1 VAIVSS
7 AHTPSVNEM
16 AVLTPQGEDFPRWYQ
31 DVLTKAKLA
40 ENGPARGTMV
50 IRPNGYAIWERMQT
64 EVDGRIKA
72 AGAQNAYFPL
82 LIPMSFFEREA
93 EHVEGFSPE
102 LAVVTHGGGKEL
114 TESLAIRPTSE
125 AVIGEYM
132 AKWID
137 SYRDLPLLLNQWA
150 NVVRWEL
157 RPRIFLRTTE
167 FLWQEGHTAH
177 ATEADARHYAR
188 RILHDVYLD
197 FMRSVLAMPVI
208 VGRKTARERF
218 AGAQNTMTCEGI
230 MRDGKALQMATSH
243 ELGQRFS
250 RAFNIGYS
258 SAEGV
263 TELCWT
269 TSWGASTRMLG
280 GLIMCHGDD
289 FGLVLPPALAP
300 LQAVVV
306 VVKDSGGDSDGS
318 NGPVTRAASALAD
331 ELTARG
337 VRVRLDDNVS
347 QAFGR
352 RATDWDLQ
360 GVPIRVEL
368 GPRDLAENAALLYR
382 RDTRDKATVG
392 IDSVVDEVQR
402 LTSRIQIDMFEAAT
416 ARRDAAI
423 SDCTTLDEARAAAQT
438 GVARVPWDVVGT
450 SGEQDLAAGGITVRC
465 LQVGDGSLPETDHD
479 AGALAYVARAY

>member
-1 VAIVSS
+1 
-7 AHTPSVNEM
+7 M
-16 AVLTPQGEDFPRWYQ
+16 AVLTPQHEDFPRWYQ

-50 IRPNGYAIWERMQT
+50 IRPTGYAIWERMQA
-64 EVDGRIKA
+64 EIDGRIKA

-82 LIPMSFFEREA
+82 LIPMDFLEREA

-114 TESLAIRPTSE
+114 AEPLAIRPTSE
-125 AVIGEYM
+125 TVIGEYM
-132 AKWID
+132 SKWID
-137 SYRDLPLLLNQWA
+137 SYRDLPMLLNQWS

-177 ATEADARHYAR
+177 VTESDARQYAR
-188 RILHDVYLD
+188 RILNEVYEDV
-197 FMRSVLAMPVI
+197 MRNVFAVPVI
-208 VGRKTARERF
+208 VGRKTAKERF

-230 MRDGKALQMATSH
+230 MRDGKALQMGTSH
-243 ELGQRFS
+243 EFGQRFS
-250 RAFNIGYS
+250 RAFDISYS

-263 TELCWT
+263 SELCWT

-300 LQAVVV
+300 VQVVVV
-306 VVKDSGGDSDGS
+306 VVKDTDGA
-318 NGPVTRAASALAD
+318 VVRAAGSLVL
-331 ELTARG
+331 ELEVRG
-337 VRVRLDDNVS
+337 VRVRLDDNIA
-347 QAFGR
+347 QGFGW
-352 RATDWDLQ
+352 RATEWDLQ

-368 GPRDLAENAALLYR
+368 GPRDVAENAAVIYR
-382 RDTRDKATVG
+382 RDTRDKNAVG
-392 IDSVVDEVQR
+392 VDDVVDEVQR
-402 LTSRIQIDMFEAAT
+402 LTVRIQADMLEAAT
-416 ARRDAAI
+416 ARRDTFI
-423 SDCTTLDEARAAAQT
+423 SDCTTLDQAREAAQE
-438 GVARVPWDVVGT
+438 GVARLPWELVGT
-450 SGEQDLAAGGITVRC
+450 SGEQDLATGGLTVRC
-465 LQVGDGSLPETDHD
+465 LQLSDGSLPETDDD

>member
-1 VAIVSS
+1 
-7 AHTPSVNEM
+7 M
-16 AVLTPQGEDFPRWYQ
+16 AVLTPQQEDFPRWYQ

-50 IRPNGYAIWERMQT
+50 IRPNGYAIWERIHA

-82 LIPMSFFEREA
+82 LIPMNFFEREA

-114 TESLAIRPTSE
+114 TEPLAIRPTSE

-132 AKWID
+132 AKWVD
-137 SYRDLPLLLNQWA
+137 SYRDLPLLLNQWS

-177 ATEADARHYAR
+177 ATEADARQYAR
-188 RILHDVYLD
+188 RILHDVYQE
-197 FMRSVLAMPVI
+197 FMRNVLAMPVI
-208 VGRKTARERF
+208 VGRKTAKERF
-218 AGAQNTMTCEGI
+218 AGAENTMTCEGI
-230 MRDGKALQMATSH
+230 MRDGKALQMGTSH

-250 RAFNIGYS
+250 RAFNISYS
-258 SAEGV
+258 SAEGA

-300 LQAVVV
+300 VQTVVV
-306 VVKDSGGDSDGS
+306 VVKDTDGAVS
-318 NGPVTRAASALAD
+318 RAAAALVE
-331 ELTARG
+331 ELKSRG
-337 VRVRLDDNVS
+337 VRVVLDDNVA
-347 QAFGR
+347 QAFGW

-368 GPRDLAENAALLYR
+368 GPRDLAENVALVYR
-382 RDTRDKATVG
+382 RDTRDKSKAS
-392 IDSVVDEVQR
+392 IDKVVDEVLR
-402 LTSRIQIDMFEAAT
+402 LTSRIQMDMFEAAT
-416 ARRDAAI
+416 ARRDATI
-423 SDCTTLDEARAAAQT
+423 SDCTTLDQARAAAQT
-438 GVARVPWDVVGT
+438 GVARLPWELIGT
-450 SGEQDLAAGGITVRC
+450 SGEQDLATNGLTVRC
-465 LQVGDGSLPETDHD
+465 LQRSDGSLPDTDHPT
-479 AGALAYVARAY
+479 GVLAYVARAY

>member
-1 VAIVSS
+1 
-7 AHTPSVNEM
+7 M
-16 AVLTPQGEDFPRWYQ
+16 AVLTPQQEDFPRWYQ

-50 IRPNGYAIWERMQT
+50 IRPNGYAIWERMQA

-72 AGAQNAYFPL
+72 AGARNAYFPL
-82 LIPMSFFEREA
+82 LIPMNFFEREA

-114 TESLAIRPTSE
+114 TEPLAIRPTSE

-177 ATEADARHYAR
+177 ATEADARQYAR
-188 RILHDVYLD
+188 HILHDVYHD
-197 FMRSVLAMPVI
+197 YMRSVLAMPVV
-208 VGRKTARERF
+208 VGRKTAKERF
-218 AGAQNTMTCEGI
+218 AGAENTMTCEGI
-230 MRDGKALQMATSH
+230 MRDGRALQMATSH

-250 RAFNIGYS
+250 RAFNISYS
-258 SAEGV
+258 SAEGA

-300 LQAVVV
+300 IQVVVV
-306 VVKDSGGDSDGS
+306 VVKDTDRA
-318 NGPVTRAASALAD
+318 VTRAASALVE
-331 ELTARG
+331 ELKGRG
-337 VRVRLDDNVS
+337 VRVSLDDNVG
-347 QAFGR
+347 QAFGW

-368 GPRDLAENAALLYR
+368 GPRDLAEHAAVLYR
-382 RDTRDKATVG
+382 RDTRGKDKMG
-392 IDSVVDEVQR
+392 IDNVVDEVQR
-402 LTSRIQIDMFEAAT
+402 LTSRIQTDMFDAAT

-423 SDCTTLDEARAAAQT
+423 SDCTTLDHARDVAQT
-438 GVARVPWDVVGT
+438 GVARLPWELVGT
-450 SGEQDLAAGGITVRC
+450 SGEEDLATSGLTVRC
-465 LQVGDGSLPETDHD
+465 LQLGDGSLPETDHD
-479 AGALAYVARAY
+479 AGVLAYVARAY

>member
-1 VAIVSS
+1 
-7 AHTPSVNEM
+7 M
-16 AVLTPQGEDFPRWYQ
+16 
-31 DVLTKAKLA
+31 LTKAKLA

-50 IRPNGYAIWERMQT
+50 IRPNGYAIWERMQE

-93 EHVEGFSPE
+93 DHVEGFSPE

-137 SYRDLPLLLNQWA
+137 SYRDLPLLLNQWS

-177 ATEADARHYAR
+177 VTESDAREYAR
-188 RILHDVYLD
+188 SILHNVYQD
-197 FMRSVLAMPVI
+197 FMCNVLAMPVI
-208 VGRKTARERF
+208 VGRKTAKERF

-230 MRDGKALQMATSH
+230 MRDGKALQRGTSH
-243 ELGQRFS
+243 EFGQRFS
-250 RAFNIGYS
+250 RAFNITYS
-258 SAEGV
+258 SAEGS
-263 TELCWT
+263 TEHCWT

-300 LQAVVV
+300 VQVIVV
-306 VVKDSGGDSDGS
+306 VVKDTDGA
-318 NGPVTRAASALAD
+318 VTRAASALA
-331 ELTARG
+331 EKLKVRG
-337 VRVRLDDNVS
+337 VRVRLDDNV
-347 QAFGR
+347 AAGFGW
-352 RATDWDLQ
+352 RATEWDLQ
-360 GVPIRVEL
+360 GLPIRVEL
-368 GPRDLAENAALLYR
+368 GPRDLAENVALLYR
-382 RDTRDKATVG
+382 RDTREKNTVG
-392 IDSVVDEVQR
+392 IDNVIDEVQR
-402 LTSRIQIDMFEAAT
+402 LTVRIQTDMLEAAT
-416 ARRDAAI
+416 ARRDAFI
-423 SDCTTLDEARAAAQT
+423 SDCTTLDHARDAAQT
-438 GVARVPWDVVGT
+438 GVARLPWALVGA
-450 SGEQDLAAGGITVRC
+450 SGEQDLASSGLTVRC
-465 LQVGDGSLPETDHD
+465 LHLSDGSLPETDD
-479 AGALAYVARAY
+479 DSGALAYIARAY

>member
-1 VAIVSS
+1 MGDVQ
-7 AHTPSVNEM
+7 M
-16 AVLTPQGEDFPRWYQ
+16 AVLTPQQEDFPRWYQ

-50 IRPNGYAIWERMQT
+50 IRPNGYAIWERMQA
-64 EVDGRIKA
+64 EIDARIKA

-82 LIPMSFFEREA
+82 LIPMHFFEREA

-132 AKWID
+132 AKWVD

-177 ATEADARHYAR
+177 ATETDARQYAR
-188 RILHDVYLD
+188 RILHDVYQD
-197 FMRSVLAMPVI
+197 FMRNVLAVPVI
-208 VGRKTARERF
+208 VGRKTAKERF
-218 AGAQNTMTCEGI
+218 AGAENTMTCEGI
-230 MRDGKALQMATSH
+230 MRDGKALQMGTSH

-258 SAEGV
+258 NAEGA

-289 FGLVLPPALAP
+289 FGLVVPPALAP
-300 LQAVVV
+300 VQVAVV
-306 VVKDSGGDSDGS
+306 VVKDGDGA
-318 NGPVTRAASALAD
+318 VTRAASAVVD
-331 ELTARG
+331 ELNARG
-337 VRVRLDDNVS
+337 IRAKLDDNVA
-347 QAFGR
+347 QAFGW

-360 GVPIRVEL
+360 GVPIRVEV
-368 GPRDLAENAALLYR
+368 GPRDLAENTALLYR
-382 RDTRDKATVG
+382 RDTRDKTKVAM
-392 IDSVVDEVQR
+392 DDVVDEAQR
-402 LTSRIQIDMFEAAT
+402 LTVHIQTDMLDAAT
-416 ARRDAAI
+416 ARRDGI
-423 SDCTTLDEARAAAQT
+423 TSDCTTLEQARDIAQT
-438 GVARVPWDVVGT
+438 GVARLPWESVGAA
-450 SGEQDLAAGGITVRC
+450 GEQDLATSGLTVRC
-465 LQVGDGSLPETDHD
+465 LRLSDGSLPETEDD
-479 AGALAYVARAY
+479 TGVLAYIARAY

>member
-1 VAIVSS
+1 MNSK
-7 AHTPSVNEM
+7 
-16 AVLTPQGEDFPRWYQ
+16 AVLTPQREDFPRWYQ

-50 IRPNGYAIWERMQT
+50 IRPNGYAIWERMQA

-132 AKWID
+132 AKWVD

-177 ATEADARHYAR
+177 ATEADARHYAQ
-188 RILHDVYLD
+188 RILREVYQD
-197 FMRSVLAMPVI
+197 FMHNVLAMPVI

-218 AGAQNTMTCEGI
+218 AGAENTMTCEGI

-250 RAFNIGYS
+250 RAFNIGYA
-258 SAEGV
+258 SAEGA

-289 FGLVLPPALAP
+289 FGLVVPPALAP

-306 VVKDSGGDSDGS
+306 VVKDGDGA
-318 NGPVTRAASALAD
+318 VTRAASLLAD
-331 ELTARG
+331 ELTVRG
-337 VRVRLDDNVS
+337 VRVRLDDNVA
-347 QAFGR
+347 QAFGW

-382 RDTRDKATVG
+382 RDTRDKAKVG
-392 IDSVVDEVQR
+392 IDNVVEEVQR
-402 LTSRIQIDMFEAAT
+402 LTTRIQIDMFEAAT
-416 ARRDAAI
+416 ARRDAAVT
-423 SDCTTLDEARAAAQT
+423 DCTTLDQAREVAQT
-438 GVARVPWDVVGT
+438 GVARLPWEVVGT
-450 SGEQDLAAGGITVRC
+450 SGEQDLASGGITVRC
-465 LQVGDGSLPETDHD
+465 LQRGDGSLPDTDND

>member
-1 VAIVSS
+1 M
-7 AHTPSVNEM
+7 P
-16 AVLTPQGEDFPRWYQ
+16 VLTLQHDDFPRWYQ

-50 IRPNGYAIWERMQT
+50 IRPNGYAIWERMQS
-64 EVDGRIKA
+64 EADARIKA

-82 LIPMSFFEREA
+82 LIPMNFFEREA
-93 EHVEGFSPE
+93 DHVEGFSPE

-114 TESLAIRPTSE
+114 TEPLAIRPTSE

-132 AKWID
+132 AKWVD
-137 SYRDLPLLLNQWA
+137 SYRDLPLLLNQWS

-177 ATEADARHYAR
+177 ATEADARQYAR
-188 RILHDVYLD
+188 GILHDVYLD

-208 VGRKTARERF
+208 VGRKTAKERF
-218 AGAQNTMTCEGI
+218 AGAENTMTCEGI

-250 RAFNIGYS
+250 RAFNISYS
-258 SAEGV
+258 SAGGA
-263 TELCWT
+263 TEFCWT

-300 LQAVVV
+300 VQVVVV
-306 VVKDSGGDSDGS
+306 VVKDTDGA
-318 NGPVTRAASALAD
+318 VTRAAAALVE
-331 ELTARG
+331 ELTAGG
-337 VRVRLDDNVS
+337 VRVRLDDNVAK
-347 QAFGR
+347 AFGW

-360 GVPIRVEL
+360 GLPIRVEL
-368 GPRDLAENAALLYR
+368 GPRDLAENAVLLYR
-382 RDTRDKATVG
+382 RDTRHKVKVSRDNVVG
-392 IDSVVDEVQR
+392 EVQR
-402 LTSRIQIDMFEAAT
+402 LTSRIQLDMFEAAT
-416 ARRDAAI
+416 ARRDAFT
-423 SDCTTLDEARAAAQT
+423 SDCTTLAQARDAAQT
-438 GVARVPWDVVGT
+438 GVARVPWDVVGIA
-450 SGEQDLAAGGITVRC
+450 GEQDLATSGLTVRC
-465 LQVGDGSLPETDHD
+465 LQLGDGSLPDTDHA

>member
-1 VAIVSS
+1 
-7 AHTPSVNEM
+7 M
-16 AVLTPQGEDFPRWYQ
+16 AVLTPQQEDFPRWYQ

-50 IRPNGYAIWERMQT
+50 IRPTGYAIWERMQA
-64 EVDGRIKA
+64 EVDERIKA
-72 AGAQNAYFPL
+72 AGAHNAYFPL
-82 LIPMSFFEREA
+82 LIPMNFFEREA

-114 TESLAIRPTSE
+114 TEPLAIRPTSE

-132 AKWID
+132 AKWVD

-177 ATEADARHYAR
+177 ATEGDARQYAR
-188 RILHDVYLD
+188 GILHEVYED
-197 FMRSVLAMPVI
+197 FLRSVLAMPVI
-208 VGRKTARERF
+208 VGRKTANERF
-218 AGAQNTMTCEGI
+218 AGAENTMTCEGI

-250 RAFNIGYS
+250 RAFNIGYT
-258 SAEGV
+258 SADGA

-300 LQAVVV
+300 VQVVVV
-306 VVKDSGGDSDGS
+306 VVKDAGGA
-318 NGPVTRAASALAD
+318 VTRAASLLVE
-331 ELTARG
+331 ELTARD
-337 VRVRLDDNVS
+337 VRARLDDNVA
-347 QAFGR
+347 QAFGW

-360 GVPIRVEL
+360 GVPIRVEI

-382 RDTRDKATVG
+382 RDSRDKTKVS
-392 IDSVVDEVQR
+392 IDTVVDEVQQ
-402 LTSRIQIDMFEAAT
+402 LTRQIQVDMFDAAT
-416 ARRDAAI
+416 ARRDAFV
-423 SDCTTLDEARAAAQT
+423 SDCTTLDEARDAGQT
-438 GVARVPWDVVGT
+438 GVARLPWALVGP
-450 SGEQDLAAGGITVRC
+450 SGEQDLATSGLTVRC
-465 LQVGDGSLPETDHD
+465 LQRGDGSLPDADDD
-479 AGALAYVARAY
+479 AGAQAYVARAY

>member
-1 VAIVSS
+1 M
-7 AHTPSVNEM
+7 P
-16 AVLTPQGEDFPRWYQ
+16 VLTPQLEDFPRWYQ

-50 IRPNGYAIWERMQT
+50 IRPNGYAIWERMQA
-64 EVDGRIKA
+64 EVDARIKA

-82 LIPMSFFEREA
+82 LIPMNFFEREA

-114 TESLAIRPTSE
+114 TEPLAIRPTSE

-132 AKWID
+132 SKWVD

-177 ATEADARHYAR
+177 ASQADARQYAR
-188 RILHDVYLD
+188 GILHDVYLE

-208 VGRKTARERF
+208 VGRKTAKERF
-218 AGAQNTMTCEGI
+218 AGAENTMTCEGV

-250 RAFNIGYS
+250 RAFDINYS
-258 SAEGV
+258 SADGS

-289 FGLVLPPALAP
+289 VGLVLPPALAP
-300 LQAVVV
+300 VQVVVV
-306 VVKDSGGDSDGS
+306 VVKDTDGA
-318 NGPVTRAASALAD
+318 VTRAAAAVVD
-331 ELTARG
+331 ELKARG
-337 VRVRLDDNVS
+337 VRVRLDDNITA
-347 QAFGR
+347 AFGW

-360 GVPIRVEL
+360 GVPIRVEV
-368 GPRDLAENAALLYR
+368 GPRDLAQNAAMLYR
-382 RDTRDKATVG
+382 RDTRDKVKVG
-392 IDSVVDEVQR
+392 LDEVVGEVQQ
-402 LTSRIQIDMFEAAT
+402 LTSRIQLDMFETAT
-416 ARRDAAI
+416 ARRDAFI
-423 SDCTTLDEARAAAQT
+423 SDCSTLDEARDAAQA
-438 GVARVPWDVVGT
+438 GVARVPWEAVGT
-450 SGEQDLAAGGITVRC
+450 DGEQKLATSGLTVRC
-465 LQVGDGSLPETDHD
+465 LQSSDGSLPDTDHD
-479 AGALAYVARAY
+479 MDSLAYVARAY

>member
-1 VAIVSS
+1 M
-7 AHTPSVNEM
+7 P
-16 AVLTPQGEDFPRWYQ
+16 VLTPQHEDFPRWYQ

-50 IRPNGYAIWERMQT
+50 IRPTGYAIWERMQA

-72 AGAQNAYFPL
+72 AGAQNSYFPL
-82 LIPMSFFEREA
+82 LIPMNFFEREA

-132 AKWID
+132 AKWVD

-177 ATEADARHYAR
+177 ATQADARQYAR
-188 RILHDVYLD
+188 RILSDVYQD
-197 FMRSVLAMPVI
+197 FLCNVLAMPVI
-208 VGRKTARERF
+208 VGRKTAKERF
-218 AGAQNTMTCEGI
+218 AGAENTMTCEGI

-250 RAFNIGYS
+250 RAFNISYS
-258 SAEGV
+258 SAEGA

-300 LQAVVV
+300 VQVVVV
-306 VVKDSGGDSDGS
+306 VVKDTDGA
-318 NGPVTRAASALAD
+318 VTRCANALAD
-331 ELTARG
+331 ELKVRG
-337 VRVRLDDNVS
+337 VRVRLDANVD
-347 QAFGR
+347 QAFGW

-382 RDTRDKATVG
+382 RDTRDKTRVG
-392 IDSVVDEVQR
+392 IAEVADDVQQ
-402 LTSRIQIDMFEAAT
+402 LSGRIQLDMFDAAT
-416 ARRDAAI
+416 ARRDATI
-423 SDCTTLDEARAAAQT
+423 SDCATLDEARDAAQT
-438 GVARVPWDVVGT
+438 GVARVPWELVGT
-450 SGEQDLAAGGITVRC
+450 VGEQDLATSGLTVRC
-465 LQVGDGSLPETDHD
+465 LRRGDGSLPETDHD

>member
-1 VAIVSS
+1 
-7 AHTPSVNEM
+7 M
-16 AVLTPQGEDFPRWYQ
+16 AVLTAQHEDFPRWYQ

-50 IRPNGYAIWERMQT
+50 IRPNGYAIWERMQG

-82 LIPMSFFEREA
+82 LIPMTFFEREA
-93 EHVEGFSPE
+93 DHVEGFSPE

-114 TESLAIRPTSE
+114 TEPLAIRPTSE
-125 AVIGEYM
+125 TVIGECM
-132 AKWID
+132 AKWVE
-137 SYRDLPLLLNQWA
+137 SYRDLPLLLNQWS

-177 ATEADARHYAR
+177 ITEADARQYAR
-188 RILHDVYLD
+188 SILHNVYQD
-197 FMRSVLAMPVI
+197 FMRNVLAMPVI

-230 MRDGKALQMATSH
+230 MRDGKALQMGTSH
-243 ELGQRFS
+243 EFGQRFS
-250 RAFNIGYS
+250 RAFNITYS
-258 SAEGV
+258 SAEGS
-263 TELCWT
+263 TEHCWT

-300 LQAVVV
+300 VQVVV
-306 VVKDSGGDSDGS
+306 MVVKDTDGA
-318 NGPVTRAASALAD
+318 VTRAASALA
-331 ELTARG
+331 EKLKVRG

-347 QAFGR
+347 QGFGW
-352 RATDWDLQ
+352 RATEWDLQ

-368 GPRDLAENAALLYR
+368 GPRDLAENAVLLYR
-382 RDTRDKATVG
+382 RDTREKNTVG
-392 IDSVVDEVQR
+392 VDTVVDEVQR
-402 LTSRIQIDMFEAAT
+402 LTGRIQTDMLEAAT
-416 ARRDAAI
+416 ARRDALI
-423 SDCTTLDEARAAAQT
+423 SDCTTLDQVRDVAQT
-438 GVARVPWDVVGT
+438 GVARLPWALVGA
-450 SGEQDLAAGGITVRC
+450 SGEEDLASSGLTVRC
-465 LQVGDGSLPETDHD
+465 LQLSDGSLPETDD
-479 AGALAYVARAY
+479 DSGVLAYIARAY

>member
-1 VAIVSS
+1 
-7 AHTPSVNEM
+7 M
-16 AVLTPQGEDFPRWYQ
+16 AVLTPQHDDFPRWYQ

-50 IRPNGYAIWERMQT
+50 IRPNGYAIWERMQA

-82 LIPMSFFEREA
+82 LIPMDFFEREA

-114 TESLAIRPTSE
+114 TEPLAIRPTSE

-177 ATEADARHYAR
+177 VTESDARRYAR
-188 RILHDVYLD
+188 GILREVYED
-197 FMRSVLAMPVI
+197 FLRSVLAMPVI
-208 VGRKTARERF
+208 VGRKTAKERF
-218 AGAQNTMTCEGI
+218 AGAANTMTCEGI

-250 RAFNIGYS
+250 RAFNISYS
-258 SAEGV
+258 SAEGS

-289 FGLVLPPALAP
+289 FGLVVPPVLAP
-300 LQAVVV
+300 VQVVVV
-306 VVKDSGGDSDGS
+306 VVKDTDGEVARVATS
-318 NGPVTRAASALAD
+318 MVE
-331 ELTARG
+331 ELKARG

-347 QAFGR
+347 QGFGW
-352 RATDWDLQ
+352 RATELDLQ

-382 RDTRDKATVG
+382 RDTREKNKVG
-392 IDSVVDEVQR
+392 IDNVVDEVQR
-402 LTSRIQIDMFEAAT
+402 LTGRIQTDMLEAAT
-416 ARRDAAI
+416 ARRTAFI
-423 SDCTTLDEARAAAQT
+423 SDCATLDEAREAAQT
-438 GVARVPWDVVGT
+438 GVARVPWELVGVA
-450 SGEQDLAAGGITVRC
+450 GEQDLAASGLTVRC
-465 LQVGDGSLPETDHD
+465 LQLPDGSLPETDD
-479 AGALAYVARAY
+479 DSGALAYIARAY

>member
-1 VAIVSS
+1 
-7 AHTPSVNEM
+7 M
-16 AVLTPQGEDFPRWYQ
+16 AVLTPQQEDFPRWYQ

-50 IRPNGYAIWERMQT
+50 IRPNGYAIWERMQA

-82 LIPMSFFEREA
+82 LIPMNFFEREA

-114 TESLAIRPTSE
+114 TEPLAIRPTSE

-177 ATEADARHYAR
+177 ATEADARQYAR
-188 RILHDVYLD
+188 HILHDVYHEY
-197 FMRSVLAMPVI
+197 MRSVLAMPVV
-208 VGRKTARERF
+208 VGRKTAKERF
-218 AGAQNTMTCEGI
+218 AGAENTMTCEGI

-250 RAFNIGYS
+250 RAFNISYS
-258 SAEGV
+258 SADGA

-300 LQAVVV
+300 IQVVVV
-306 VVKDSGGDSDGS
+306 VVKDTDGA
-318 NGPVTRAASALAD
+318 VTRVAAALVD
-331 ELTARG
+331 ELKARG
-337 VRVRLDDNVS
+337 VRVSLDDNVG
-347 QAFGR
+347 QAFGW

-368 GPRDLAENAALLYR
+368 GPRDLAEHAALLYR
-382 RDTRDKATVG
+382 RDTRDKNKMG
-392 IDSVVDEVQR
+392 IDNVVDEVQR
-402 LTSRIQIDMFEAAT
+402 LTSRIQADMFDAAT
-416 ARRDAAI
+416 ARRDIAI
-423 SDCTTLDEARAAAQT
+423 SDCTTLDQARDVAQT
-438 GVARVPWDVVGT
+438 GVARLPWESVGA
-450 SGEQDLAAGGITVRC
+450 SGEQDLATNGLTVRC
-465 LQVGDGSLPETDHD
+465 LQLGDGSLPETDHD
-479 AGALAYVARAY
+479 AGVLAYVARAY

>member
-1 VAIVSS
+1 
-7 AHTPSVNEM
+7 M
-16 AVLTPQGEDFPRWYQ
+16 AVLTPQHEDFPRWYQ

-40 ENGPARGTMV
+40 ESGPARGTMV
-50 IRPNGYAIWERMQT
+50 IRPNGYAIWERMQA

-82 LIPMSFFEREA
+82 LIPMNFFEREA

-114 TESLAIRPTSE
+114 SEPLAIRPTSE

-132 AKWID
+132 AKWVD

-177 ATEADARHYAR
+177 ASEADARQYAR
-188 RILHDVYLD
+188 RILHDVYLE

-208 VGRKTARERF
+208 VGRKTAKERF
-218 AGAQNTMTCEGI
+218 AGAENTMTCEGV

-250 RAFNIGYS
+250 RAFNISYS
-258 SAEGV
+258 SAEGA

-300 LQAVVV
+300 VQVVVV
-306 VVKDSGGDSDGS
+306 VVKDIDGAV
-318 NGPVTRAASALAD
+318 GRAAATLVE
-331 ELTARG
+331 ELKARG
-337 VRVRLDDNVS
+337 VRVMLDDNVA
-347 QAFGR
+347 QAFGW

-368 GPRDLAENAALLYR
+368 GPRDLGENAALLYR
-382 RDTRDKATVG
+382 RDTRAKDKVVL
-392 IDSVVDEVQR
+392 DDVVDEAQR
-402 LTSRIQIDMFEAAT
+402 LIGRIQTDMYEAAT
-416 ARRDAAI
+416 ARRDATVC
-423 SDCTTLDEARAAAQT
+423 DCATIDQARDVAQT
-438 GVARVPWDVVGT
+438 GVARIPWELVGT
-450 SGEQDLAAGGITVRC
+450 AGEQDLATSGLTVRC
-465 LQVGDGSLPETDHD
+465 LQLSDGSLPETDDD

>member
-1 VAIVSS
+1 
-7 AHTPSVNEM
+7 M
-16 AVLTPQGEDFPRWYQ
+16 AVLTPQREDFPRWYQ

-50 IRPNGYAIWERMQT
+50 IRPNGYAIWERMQA
-64 EVDGRIKA
+64 EIDGRIKT

-114 TESLAIRPTSE
+114 AEPLAIRPTSE

-132 AKWID
+132 AKWVD

-188 RILHDVYLD
+188 RILHDVYED
-197 FMRSVLAMPVI
+197 FMRAVLAMPVI
-208 VGRKTARERF
+208 IGRKTASERF
-218 AGAQNTMTCEGI
+218 AGAENTMTCEGI
-230 MRDGKALQMATSH
+230 MRDAKALQMATSH

-250 RAFNIGYS
+250 RAFNISYS
-258 SAEGV
+258 SAEGA

-300 LQAVVV
+300 VQVVVV
-306 VVKDSGGDSDGS
+306 VVKDTDGA
-318 NGPVTRAASALAD
+318 VTRCANALAD
-331 ELTARG
+331 ELKAG
-337 VRVRLDDNVS
+337 GARVRLDANVD
-347 QAFGR
+347 QAFGW

-368 GPRDLAENAALLYR
+368 GPRDLAENAALVYR
-382 RDTRDKATVG
+382 RDTRGKAKVS
-392 IDSVVDEVQR
+392 IAEVADEVQQ
-402 LTSRIQIDMFEAAT
+402 LSGRIQLDMFDAAT
-416 ARRDAAI
+416 ARRDATI
-423 SDCTTLDEARAAAQT
+423 YDCTTLDEARDAAQT
-438 GVARVPWDVVGT
+438 GVA
-450 SGEQDLAAGGITVRC
+450 
-465 LQVGDGSLPETDHD
+465 
-479 AGALAYVARAY
+479 

>member
-1 VAIVSS
+1 M
-7 AHTPSVNEM
+7 P
-16 AVLTPQGEDFPRWYQ
+16 VLTPQHEDFPRWYQ

-50 IRPNGYAIWERMQT
+50 IRPNGYAIWERMQA
-64 EVDGRIKA
+64 EVDARIKA

-82 LIPMSFFEREA
+82 LIPMNFFEREA

-114 TESLAIRPTSE
+114 TEPLAIRPTSE

-132 AKWID
+132 AKWVD

-177 ATEADARHYAR
+177 ATEADARQYAR
-188 RILHDVYLD
+188 GILHDVYLD

-218 AGAQNTMTCEGI
+218 AGAENTMTCEGI

-258 SAEGV
+258 SADGA
-263 TELCWT
+263 TGLCWT

-300 LQAVVV
+300 VQVVVV
-306 VVKDSGGDSDGS
+306 VVKDTDGA
-318 NGPVTRAASALAD
+318 VTRAAAALV
-331 ELTARG
+331 EQLKARS
-337 VRVRLDDNVS
+337 VRVLLDDNVA
-347 QAFGR
+347 QAFGW

-360 GVPIRVEL
+360 GVPIRVEV

-382 RDTRDKATVG
+382 RDTRDKSKVALDKVVG
-392 IDSVVDEVQR
+392 EVQQ
-402 LTSRIQIDMFEAAT
+402 LTTRIQLDMFEAAT
-416 ARRDAAI
+416 ARRDAFT
-423 SDCTTLDEARAAAQT
+423 SDCTTLEQARDAAQT
-438 GVARVPWDVVGT
+438 GVARVAWEVVDTG
-450 SGEQDLAAGGITVRC
+450 GEQDLATSGLTVRC
-465 LQVGDGSLPETDHD
+465 LQLGDGSLPNTDHD